1 MSHAAPADILVL
13 TGPHST
19 RQCSIEKK
27 WSVWGLLVT
36 VKHWVKHGPDCN
48 QWLLD
53 LPSPV
58 YGLQLRLQKT
68 TKQTE
73 YVWHISVMP
82 DKKKQQN
89 LPIKRHPKKKEEGI
103 SSLTG
108 ST

>member
-1 MSHAAPADILVL
+1 MSHAAPADILIL
-13 TGPHST
+13 TGPHSS
-19 RQCSIEKK
+19 RKCSIEKK
-27 WSVWGLLVT
+27 LSVWGLLVT

-48 QWLLD
+48 QWLFD

-58 YGLQLRLQKT
+58 YGVRLRLQKT
-68 TKQTE
+68 TKQTQ
-73 YVWHISVMP
+73 YFWHILVMP

-89 LPIKRHPKKKEEGI
+89 FPIKRHPKKKV